1 MRQFLLLISF
11 AMCCI
16 VIPSTNG
23 QGAEQE
29 QEQEQEL
36 EQEQEQKQEP
46 CAGYKIRVG
55 CKECNKGSH
64 KAQGPYHTYYYAQ
77 NDQKGGNTWYKTGDG
92 KYAIWY
98 DSNRGSWNIGNAI
111 DVDTDSRG
119 AHGISNA
126 NCPY

>member
-1 MRQFLLLISF
+1 MKFYFIT
-11 AMCCI
+11 A
-16 VIPSTNG
+16 
-23 QGAEQE
+23 
-29 QEQEQEL
+29 
-36 EQEQEQKQEP
+36 

-77 NDQKGGNTWYKTGDG
+77 NDQKGGNTWYKTSDG

-126 NCPY
+126 NCPYNKTISNWRYYDGVDKKWYDAGKTLTVDLERLN